1 MSMIKRSSTDWRPGT
16 GFENHSKMSHRFLCR
31 FWRENLNILGKQM
44 LPLIAMS
51 LNDTFCGDFQTLC
64 LVVFSS
70 SN

>member
-44 LPLIAMS
+44 LPWIAMS
-51 LNDTFCGDFQTLC
+51 LNDTFLWG
-64 LVVFSS
+64 FS
-70 SN
+70 NTVPGGFFVK